1 MVQVYELADNR
12 FLAVDMLEIVTFS
25 DTISDFEN
33 VLGELYRLDNQNVA
47 YEIIWLTEKVDN
59 QSYTSKIHIY
69 IVVRKIDNV
78 STGAVSS
85 VKMLINN
92 IQNVVSDFGYSCQDS
107 EHCHQT
113 FDYLW
118 RQDVKSMV
126 YAVEKKEKVVINP
139 FSVCPFYYT
148 EIIPSDNTEGLAS
161 LINALSQMENCGIS
175 FSILPTKLYDN
186 EITILIQHCSE
197 LEGLSKGI
205 PVNGQLL
212 KDTCAQEPFE
222 VLSYYKDNRDAPMF
236 LSNLLVFGTRE
247 DCAILSAKIIGL
259 LKGGDSNIGSF
270 EGNCIDISKS
280 VGNII
285 DEFPNYIWNV
295 SALLMHKY
303 RNMKIRK
310 YIPLSN
316 YLYRLPLMMTIEEIS
331 SFFRLPV
338 YDGNMSGIEEN
349 RYKKQREQLK
359 EEVISD
365 SNIKFGQLIS
375 SDMKKVTIGCD
386 QRILSKHVLIVGMP
400 GTGKTTFSINLML
413 QLAERNIPFL
423 IVEPTKT
430 EYRALIEQLP
440 DIQIFTPGNVSV
452 SPFIINPFI
461 PLKGITVEQYKPVLV
476 SAFMAAFSMPS
487 PLDLLFQNAIQ
498 QCYTKYG
505 WKNYSTSDDKD
516 VTIFG
521 LHEFIIVFKKLLQTS
536 NYSKD
541 VKSNLETAGVMRLM
555 NLIDMNSNI
564 YDSIN
569 TIPIEDLISRP
580 TIIELNSIEN
590 MEQKALIMAL
600 LLVDVCAYTKINSSS
615 IGTNLKNVLMI
626 DEAHVLLSPEERG
639 DNSDISAG
647 SSTVRSLQRMLKE
660 IRAYGTGVII
670 ADQSP
675 SKVTHDIIAASDTK
689 IVFRLVEAS
698 ERRLIADSTNMDAE
712 MEENL
717 SCLQVG
723 EAYVYST
730 AFSKPQLVMTE
741 DIREKKQI
749 KLSIDNDLIRKF
761 MHYWDDKQKLLCPYK
776 ECYLC
781 GLYGKGCNF
790 RIKADAEYISS
801 EAYAVCVDAL
811 YKNADRKRTIRG
823 VFLSIPLLFEK
834 KMAAMGYRDD
844 RGFVICVRIKL
855 FRKLQLNDRLYKM
868 DDKEKIK
875 LITLFTKERKGD
887 EKNG

>member
-1 MVQVYELADNR
+1 
-12 FLAVDMLEIVTFS
+12 
-25 DTISDFEN
+25 
-33 VLGELYRLDNQNVA
+33 
-47 YEIIWLTEKVDN
+47 
-59 QSYTSKIHIY
+59 
-69 IVVRKIDNV
+69 
-78 STGAVSS
+78 
-85 VKMLINN
+85 
-92 IQNVVSDFGYSCQDS
+92 
-107 EHCHQT
+107 
-113 FDYLW
+113 
-118 RQDVKSMV
+118 
-126 YAVEKKEKVVINP
+126 
-139 FSVCPFYYT
+139 
-148 EIIPSDNTEGLAS
+148 
-161 LINALSQMENCGIS
+161 
-175 FSILPTKLYDN
+175 
-186 EITILIQHCSE
+186 
-197 LEGLSKGI
+197 
-205 PVNGQLL
+205 
-212 KDTCAQEPFE
+212 
-222 VLSYYKDNRDAPMF
+222 MF
-236 LSNLLVFGTRE
+236 LSNILTFGTKE
-247 DCAILSAKIIGL
+247 DCAVLSNKIISL
-259 LKGGDSNIGSF
+259 LQGGDSNIGGF
-270 EGNCIDISKS
+270 EASYVDISKS
-280 VGNII
+280 IGSII
-285 DEFPNYIWNV
+285 NEFPNYIWNV
-295 SALLMHKY
+295 SALLMYKY

-316 YLYRLPLMMTIEEIS
+316 YLYRLPLMMTIEELI

-338 YDGNMSGIEEN
+338 YDGNMSGVEGT

-359 EEVISD
+359 EEVVSD

-386 QRILSKHVLIVGMP
+386 ERILSKHVLIVGMP
-400 GTGKTTFSINLML
+400 GTGKTTFSINMML
-413 QLAERNIPFL
+413 QFAERNIPFL

-505 WKNYSTSDDKD
+505 WKDYSTSDDSD

-521 LHEFIIVFKKLLQTS
+521 LHEFILVFKKLLQTS

-569 TIPIEDLISRP
+569 TIPIEDLILRP

-600 LLVDVCAYTKINSSS
+600 LLVDVCAYTKINSLS
-615 IGTNLKNVLMI
+615 IGTRLKNVLMI
-626 DEAHVLLSPEERG
+626 DEAHVLLSPEGRG

-647 SSTVRSLQRMLKE
+647 SSTVSSLQRMLKE

-675 SKVTHDIIAASDTK
+675 SKVTHDIIAATDTK
-689 IVFRLVEAS
+689 IMFRLVEAS
-698 ERRLIADSTNMDAE
+698 ERRLIANSTNMDAE
-712 MEENL
+712 MEETL

-730 AFSKPQLVMTE
+730 AFNKPQLVMTE

-749 KLSIDNDLIRKF
+749 KLSIDNDLIRKL
-761 MHYWDDKQKLLCPYK
+761 MHYWDNKQKLLCPYK

-781 GLYGKGCNF
+781 GLYGDGCNY

-811 YKNADRKRTIRG
+811 YKNTDKKRTVRG
-823 VFLSIPLLFEK
+823 VFLSIPSLFAK
-834 KMAAMGYRDD
+834 KIAAMGYGND
-844 RGFVICVRIKL
+844 REFIICVRIKL

-875 LITLFTKERKGD
+875 LITLFMKGS

>member
-1 MVQVYELADNR
+1 
-12 FLAVDMLEIVTFS
+12 
-25 DTISDFEN
+25 
-33 VLGELYRLDNQNVA
+33 
-47 YEIIWLTEKVDN
+47 
-59 QSYTSKIHIY
+59 
-69 IVVRKIDNV
+69 
-78 STGAVSS
+78 
-85 VKMLINN
+85 
-92 IQNVVSDFGYSCQDS
+92 
-107 EHCHQT
+107 
-113 FDYLW
+113 
-118 RQDVKSMV
+118 
-126 YAVEKKEKVVINP
+126 
-139 FSVCPFYYT
+139 
-148 EIIPSDNTEGLAS
+148 
-161 LINALSQMENCGIS
+161 
-175 FSILPTKLYDN
+175 
-186 EITILIQHCSE
+186 
-197 LEGLSKGI
+197 
-205 PVNGQLL
+205 
-212 KDTCAQEPFE
+212 
-222 VLSYYKDNRDAPMF
+222 MF
-236 LSNLLVFGTRE
+236 LSNILTFGTKE
-247 DCAILSAKIIGL
+247 DCAVLSNKIISL
-259 LKGGDSNIGSF
+259 LQGGDSNIGGF
-270 EGNCIDISKS
+270 EASYVDISKS
-280 VGNII
+280 IGSII
-285 DEFPNYIWNV
+285 NEFPNYIWNV
-295 SALLMHKY
+295 SALLMYKY

-316 YLYRLPLMMTIEEIS
+316 YLYRLPLMMTIEELI

-338 YDGNMSGIEEN
+338 YDGNMSGVEGT

-359 EEVISD
+359 EEVVSD

-386 QRILSKHVLIVGMP
+386 ERILSKHVLIVGMP

-413 QLAERNIPFL
+413 QFAERNIPFL

-505 WKNYSTSDDKD
+505 WKDYSTSDDSD

-521 LHEFIIVFKKLLQTS
+521 LHEFILVFKKLLQTS

-600 LLVDVCAYTKINSSS
+600 LLVDVCAYNKINSLS
-615 IGTNLKNVLMI
+615 IGTRLKNVLMI
-626 DEAHVLLSPEERG
+626 DEAHVLLSPEGRG

-647 SSTVRSLQRMLKE
+647 SSTVSSLQRMLKE

-675 SKVTHDIIAASDTK
+675 SKVTHDIIAATDTK
-689 IVFRLVEAS
+689 IMFRLVEAS
-698 ERRLIADSTNMDAE
+698 ERRLIANSTNMDAE
-712 MEENL
+712 MEETL

-730 AFSKPQLVMTE
+730 AFNKPQLVMTE

-749 KLSIDNDLIRKF
+749 KLSIDNDLIRKL
-761 MHYWDDKQKLLCPYK
+761 MHYWDNKQKLLCPYK

-781 GLYGKGCNF
+781 GLYGDGCNY

-811 YKNADRKRTIRG
+811 YKNTDKKRTVRG
-823 VFLSIPLLFEK
+823 VFLSIPSLFAK
-834 KMAAMGYRDD
+834 KIAAMGYGND
-844 RGFVICVRIKL
+844 REFIICVRIKL

-875 LITLFTKERKGD
+875 LITLFMKGS

>member
-1 MVQVYELADNR
+1 M
-12 FLAVDMLEIVTFS
+12 
-25 DTISDFEN
+25 
-33 VLGELYRLDNQNVA
+33 
-47 YEIIWLTEKVDN
+47 
-59 QSYTSKIHIY
+59 
-69 IVVRKIDNV
+69 
-78 STGAVSS
+78 
-85 VKMLINN
+85 
-92 IQNVVSDFGYSCQDS
+92 
-107 EHCHQT
+107 
-113 FDYLW
+113 
-118 RQDVKSMV
+118 
-126 YAVEKKEKVVINP
+126 
-139 FSVCPFYYT
+139 
-148 EIIPSDNTEGLAS
+148 
-161 LINALSQMENCGIS
+161 SQRENCGIS
-175 FSILPTKLYDN
+175 FSIIPTKLYEN
-186 EITILIQHCSE
+186 EVAILVQHCSE

-205 PVNGQLL
+205 SVNGQLV
-212 KDTCAQEPFE
+212 KDSCAQEPFE

-236 LSNLLVFGTRE
+236 LSNILTFGTKE
-247 DCAILSAKIIGL
+247 DCAVLSNKIISL
-259 LKGGDSNIGSF
+259 LQGGDSNIGGF
-270 EGNCIDISKS
+270 EASYVDISKS
-280 VGNII
+280 IGSII
-285 DEFPNYIWNV
+285 NEFPNYIWNV
-295 SALLMHKY
+295 SALLMYKY

-316 YLYRLPLMMTIEEIS
+316 YLYRLPLMMTIEELI

-338 YDGNMSGIEEN
+338 YDGNMSGVEGT

-359 EEVISD
+359 EEVVSD

-386 QRILSKHVLIVGMP
+386 ERILSKHVLIVGMP

-413 QLAERNIPFL
+413 QFAERNIPFL

-505 WKNYSTSDDKD
+505 WKDYSTSDDSD

-521 LHEFIIVFKKLLQTS
+521 LHEFILVFKKLLQTS

-569 TIPIEDLISRP
+569 TIPIEDLILRP

-600 LLVDVCAYTKINSSS
+600 LLVDVCAYTKINSLS
-615 IGTNLKNVLMI
+615 IGTRLKNVLMI
-626 DEAHVLLSPEERG
+626 DEAHVLLSPEGRG

-647 SSTVRSLQRMLKE
+647 SSTVSSLQRMLKE

-675 SKVTHDIIAASDTK
+675 SKVTHDIIAATDTK
-689 IVFRLVEAS
+689 IMFRLVEAS
-698 ERRLIADSTNMDAE
+698 ERRLIANSTNMDAE
-712 MEENL
+712 MEETL

-730 AFSKPQLVMTE
+730 AFNKPQLVMTE

-749 KLSIDNDLIRKF
+749 KLSIDNDLIRKL
-761 MHYWDDKQKLLCPYK
+761 MHYWDNKQKLLCPYK

-781 GLYGKGCNF
+781 GLYGDGCNY

-811 YKNADRKRTIRG
+811 YKNTDKKRTVRG
-823 VFLSIPLLFEK
+823 VFLSIPSLFAK
-834 KMAAMGYRDD
+834 KIAAMGYGND
-844 RGFVICVRIKL
+844 REFIICVRIKL

-875 LITLFTKERKGD
+875 LITLFMKGS

>member
-1 MVQVYELADNR
+1 M
-12 FLAVDMLEIVTFS
+12 
-25 DTISDFEN
+25 
-33 VLGELYRLDNQNVA
+33 
-47 YEIIWLTEKVDN
+47 
-59 QSYTSKIHIY
+59 
-69 IVVRKIDNV
+69 
-78 STGAVSS
+78 
-85 VKMLINN
+85 
-92 IQNVVSDFGYSCQDS
+92 
-107 EHCHQT
+107 
-113 FDYLW
+113 
-118 RQDVKSMV
+118 
-126 YAVEKKEKVVINP
+126 
-139 FSVCPFYYT
+139 
-148 EIIPSDNTEGLAS
+148 
-161 LINALSQMENCGIS
+161 INALSQRENCGIS
-175 FSILPTKLYDN
+175 FSIIPTKLYEN
-186 EITILIQHCSE
+186 EVAILVQHCSE

-205 PVNGQLL
+205 SVNGQLV
-212 KDTCAQEPFE
+212 KDSCAQEPFE

-236 LSNLLVFGTRE
+236 LSNILTFGTKE
-247 DCAILSAKIIGL
+247 DCAVLSNKIISL
-259 LKGGDSNIGSF
+259 LQGGDSNIGGF
-270 EGNCIDISKS
+270 EASYVDISKS
-280 VGNII
+280 IGSII
-285 DEFPNYIWNV
+285 NEFPNYIWNV
-295 SALLMHKY
+295 SALLMYKY

-316 YLYRLPLMMTIEEIS
+316 YLYRLPLMMTIEELI

-338 YDGNMSGIEEN
+338 YDGNMSGVEGT

-359 EEVISD
+359 EEVVSD

-386 QRILSKHVLIVGMP
+386 ERILSKHVLIVGMP

-413 QLAERNIPFL
+413 QFAERNIPFL

-505 WKNYSTSDDKD
+505 WKDYSTSDDSD

-521 LHEFIIVFKKLLQTS
+521 LHEFILVFKKLLQTS

-600 LLVDVCAYTKINSSS
+600 LLVDVCAYTKINSLS
-615 IGTNLKNVLMI
+615 IGTRLKNVLMI
-626 DEAHVLLSPEERG
+626 DEAHVLLSPEGRG

-647 SSTVRSLQRMLKE
+647 SSTVSSLQRMLKE

-675 SKVTHDIIAASDTK
+675 SKVTHDIIAATDTK
-689 IVFRLVEAS
+689 IMFRLVEAS
-698 ERRLIADSTNMDAE
+698 ERRLIANSTNMDAE
-712 MEENL
+712 MEETL

-730 AFSKPQLVMTE
+730 AFNKPQLVMTE

-749 KLSIDNDLIRKF
+749 KLSIDNDLIRKL
-761 MHYWDDKQKLLCPYK
+761 MHYWDNKQKLLCPYK

-781 GLYGKGCNF
+781 GLYGDGCNY

-811 YKNADRKRTIRG
+811 YKNTDKKRTVRG
-823 VFLSIPLLFEK
+823 VFLSIPSLFAK
-834 KMAAMGYRDD
+834 KIAAMGYGND
-844 RGFVICVRIKL
+844 REFIICVRIKL

-875 LITLFTKERKGD
+875 LITLFMKGS

>member
-1 MVQVYELADNR
+1 
-12 FLAVDMLEIVTFS
+12 
-25 DTISDFEN
+25 
-33 VLGELYRLDNQNVA
+33 
-47 YEIIWLTEKVDN
+47 
-59 QSYTSKIHIY
+59 
-69 IVVRKIDNV
+69 
-78 STGAVSS
+78 
-85 VKMLINN
+85 
-92 IQNVVSDFGYSCQDS
+92 
-107 EHCHQT
+107 
-113 FDYLW
+113 
-118 RQDVKSMV
+118 
-126 YAVEKKEKVVINP
+126 
-139 FSVCPFYYT
+139 
-148 EIIPSDNTEGLAS
+148 
-161 LINALSQMENCGIS
+161 
-175 FSILPTKLYDN
+175 
-186 EITILIQHCSE
+186 
-197 LEGLSKGI
+197 
-205 PVNGQLL
+205 
-212 KDTCAQEPFE
+212 
-222 VLSYYKDNRDAPMF
+222 MF
-236 LSNLLVFGTRE
+236 LSNILTFGTKE
-247 DCAILSAKIIGL
+247 DCAVLSNKIISL
-259 LKGGDSNIGSF
+259 LQGGDSNIGGF
-270 EGNCIDISKS
+270 EASYVDISKS
-280 VGNII
+280 IGSII
-285 DEFPNYIWNV
+285 NEFPNYIWNV
-295 SALLMHKY
+295 SALLMYKY

-316 YLYRLPLMMTIEEIS
+316 YLYRLPLMMTIEELI

-338 YDGNMSGIEEN
+338 YDGNMSGVEGT

-359 EEVISD
+359 EEVVSD

-386 QRILSKHVLIVGMP
+386 ERILSKHVLIVGMP

-413 QLAERNIPFL
+413 QFAERNIPFL

-505 WKNYSTSDDKD
+505 WKDYSTSDDSD

-521 LHEFIIVFKKLLQTS
+521 LHEFILVFKKLLQTS

-569 TIPIEDLISRP
+569 TIPIEDLILRP

-600 LLVDVCAYTKINSSS
+600 LLVDVCAYTKINSLS
-615 IGTNLKNVLMI
+615 IGTRLKNVLMI
-626 DEAHVLLSPEERG
+626 DEAHVLLSPEGRG

-647 SSTVRSLQRMLKE
+647 SSTVSSLQRMLKE

-675 SKVTHDIIAASDTK
+675 SKVTHDIIAATDTK
-689 IVFRLVEAS
+689 IMFRLVEAS
-698 ERRLIADSTNMDAE
+698 ERRLIANSTNMDAE
-712 MEENL
+712 MEETL

-730 AFSKPQLVMTE
+730 AFNKPQLVMTE

-749 KLSIDNDLIRKF
+749 KLSIDNDLIRKL
-761 MHYWDDKQKLLCPYK
+761 MHYWDNKQKLLCPYK

-781 GLYGKGCNF
+781 GLYGDGCNY

-811 YKNADRKRTIRG
+811 YKNTDKKRTVRG
-823 VFLSIPLLFEK
+823 VFLSIPSLFAK
-834 KMAAMGYRDD
+834 KIAAMGYGND
-844 RGFVICVRIKL
+844 REFIICVRIKL

-875 LITLFTKERKGD
+875 LITLFMKGS

>member
-1 MVQVYELADNR
+1 M
-12 FLAVDMLEIVTFS
+12 
-25 DTISDFEN
+25 
-33 VLGELYRLDNQNVA
+33 
-47 YEIIWLTEKVDN
+47 
-59 QSYTSKIHIY
+59 
-69 IVVRKIDNV
+69 
-78 STGAVSS
+78 
-85 VKMLINN
+85 
-92 IQNVVSDFGYSCQDS
+92 
-107 EHCHQT
+107 
-113 FDYLW
+113 
-118 RQDVKSMV
+118 
-126 YAVEKKEKVVINP
+126 
-139 FSVCPFYYT
+139 
-148 EIIPSDNTEGLAS
+148 
-161 LINALSQMENCGIS
+161 INALSQRENCGIS
-175 FSILPTKLYDN
+175 FSIIPTKLYEN
-186 EITILIQHCSE
+186 EVAILVQHCSE

-205 PVNGQLL
+205 SVNGQLV
-212 KDTCAQEPFE
+212 KDSCAQEPFE

-236 LSNLLVFGTRE
+236 LSNILTFGTKE
-247 DCAILSAKIIGL
+247 DCAVLSNKIISL
-259 LKGGDSNIGSF
+259 LQGGDSNIGGF
-270 EGNCIDISKS
+270 EASYVDISKS
-280 VGNII
+280 IGSII
-285 DEFPNYIWNV
+285 NEFPNYIWNV
-295 SALLMHKY
+295 SALLMYKY

-316 YLYRLPLMMTIEEIS
+316 YLYRLPLMMTIEELI

-338 YDGNMSGIEEN
+338 YDGNMSGVEGT

-359 EEVISD
+359 EEVVSD

-386 QRILSKHVLIVGMP
+386 ERILSKHVLIVGMP

-413 QLAERNIPFL
+413 QFAERNIPFL

-505 WKNYSTSDDKD
+505 WKDYSTSDDSD

-521 LHEFIIVFKKLLQTS
+521 LHEFILVFKKLLQTS

-569 TIPIEDLISRP
+569 TIPIEDLILRP

-600 LLVDVCAYTKINSSS
+600 LLVDVCAYTKINSLS
-615 IGTNLKNVLMI
+615 IGTRLKNVLMI
-626 DEAHVLLSPEERG
+626 DEAHVLLSPEGRG

-647 SSTVRSLQRMLKE
+647 SSTVSSLQRMLKE

-675 SKVTHDIIAASDTK
+675 SKVTHDIIAATDTK
-689 IVFRLVEAS
+689 IMFRLVEAS
-698 ERRLIADSTNMDAE
+698 ERRLIANSTNMDAE
-712 MEENL
+712 MEETL

-730 AFSKPQLVMTE
+730 AFNKPQLVMTE

-749 KLSIDNDLIRKF
+749 KLSIDNDLIRKL
-761 MHYWDDKQKLLCPYK
+761 MHYWDNKQKLLCPYK

-781 GLYGKGCNF
+781 GLYGDGCNY

-811 YKNADRKRTIRG
+811 YKNTDKKRTVRG
-823 VFLSIPLLFEK
+823 VFLSIPSLFAK
-834 KMAAMGYRDD
+834 KIVAMGYGND
-844 RGFVICVRIKL
+844 REFIICVRIKL

-875 LITLFTKERKGD
+875 LITLFMKGS

>member
-1 MVQVYELADNR
+1 M
-12 FLAVDMLEIVTFS
+12 
-25 DTISDFEN
+25 
-33 VLGELYRLDNQNVA
+33 
-47 YEIIWLTEKVDN
+47 
-59 QSYTSKIHIY
+59 
-69 IVVRKIDNV
+69 
-78 STGAVSS
+78 
-85 VKMLINN
+85 
-92 IQNVVSDFGYSCQDS
+92 
-107 EHCHQT
+107 
-113 FDYLW
+113 
-118 RQDVKSMV
+118 
-126 YAVEKKEKVVINP
+126 
-139 FSVCPFYYT
+139 
-148 EIIPSDNTEGLAS
+148 
-161 LINALSQMENCGIS
+161 
-175 FSILPTKLYDN
+175 
-186 EITILIQHCSE
+186 
-197 LEGLSKGI
+197 
-205 PVNGQLL
+205 
-212 KDTCAQEPFE
+212 
-222 VLSYYKDNRDAPMF
+222 
-236 LSNLLVFGTRE
+236 
-247 DCAILSAKIIGL
+247 
-259 LKGGDSNIGSF
+259 
-270 EGNCIDISKS
+270 
-280 VGNII
+280 
-285 DEFPNYIWNV
+285 
-295 SALLMHKY
+295 
-303 RNMKIRK
+303 
-310 YIPLSN
+310 
-316 YLYRLPLMMTIEEIS
+316 MMTIEELI

-338 YDGNMSGIEEN
+338 YDGNMSGVEGT

-359 EEVISD
+359 EEVVSD

-386 QRILSKHVLIVGMP
+386 ERILSKHVLIVGMP

-413 QLAERNIPFL
+413 QFAERNIPFL

-505 WKNYSTSDDKD
+505 WKDYSTSDDSD

-521 LHEFIIVFKKLLQTS
+521 LHEFILVFKKLLQTS

-569 TIPIEDLISRP
+569 TIPIEDLILRP

-600 LLVDVCAYTKINSSS
+600 LLVDVCAYTKINSLS
-615 IGTNLKNVLMI
+615 IGTRLKNVLMI
-626 DEAHVLLSPEERG
+626 DEAHVLLSPEGRG

-647 SSTVRSLQRMLKE
+647 SSTVSSLQRMLKE

-675 SKVTHDIIAASDTK
+675 SKVTHDIIAATDTK
-689 IVFRLVEAS
+689 IMFRLVEAS
-698 ERRLIADSTNMDAE
+698 ERRLIANSTNMDAE
-712 MEENL
+712 MEETL

-730 AFSKPQLVMTE
+730 AFNKPQLVMTE

-749 KLSIDNDLIRKF
+749 KLSIDNDLIRKL
-761 MHYWDDKQKLLCPYK
+761 MHYWDNKQKLLCPYK

-781 GLYGKGCNF
+781 GLYGDGCNY

-811 YKNADRKRTIRG
+811 YKNTEKKSTVRG
-823 VFLSIPLLFEK
+823 VFLSIPSLFAK
-834 KMAAMGYRDD
+834 KIAAMGYGND
-844 RGFVICVRIKL
+844 REFIICVRIKL

-875 LITLFTKERKGD
+875 LITLFMKGS

>member
-1 MVQVYELADNR
+1 MAQVYELADNR
-12 FLAVDMLEIVTFS
+12 FLAVDMLEIVTFT
-25 DTISDFEN
+25 DTTSDFES
-33 VLGELYRLDNQNVA
+33 VLGELYRLENQNVA

-59 QSYTSKIHIY
+59 QSYISKIHIY
-69 IVVRKIDNV
+69 IVVHKIDNV
-78 STGAVSS
+78 SAEAASC

-92 IQNVVSDFGYSCQDS
+92 IRNIVSDFGYSYQDS
-107 EHCHQT
+107 EHCRQT
-113 FDYLW
+113 FDDLW
-118 RQDVKSMV
+118 RQNVKSRV

-139 FSVCPFYYT
+139 SGVCPFYYT
-148 EIIPSDNTEGLAS
+148 EIIPSNNTEGLAS
-161 LINALSQMENCGIS
+161 LINALIQRENCGIS
-175 FSILPTKLYDN
+175 FSIIPTKLYEN
-186 EITILIQHCSE
+186 EVAILVQHCSE

-205 PVNGQLL
+205 SVNGQLV
-212 KDTCAQEPFE
+212 KDSCAQEPFE

-236 LSNLLVFGTRE
+236 LSNILTFGTKE
-247 DCAILSAKIIGL
+247 DCAVLSNKIISL
-259 LKGGDSNIGSF
+259 LQGGDSNIGGF
-270 EGNCIDISKS
+270 EASYVDISKS
-280 VGNII
+280 IGSII
-285 DEFPNYIWNV
+285 NEFPNYIWNV
-295 SALLMHKY
+295 SALLMYKY

-316 YLYRLPLMMTIEEIS
+316 YLYRLPLMMTIEELI

-338 YDGNMSGIEEN
+338 YDGNMSGVEET

-359 EEVISD
+359 EEVVSD

-386 QRILSKHVLIVGMP
+386 ERILSKHVLIVGMP

-413 QLAERNIPFL
+413 QFAERNIPFL

-505 WKNYSTSDDKD
+505 WKDYSTSDDSD

-521 LHEFIIVFKKLLQTS
+521 LHEFILVFKKLLQTS

-600 LLVDVCAYTKINSSS
+600 LLVDVCAYTKINSLS
-615 IGTNLKNVLMI
+615 IGTRLKNVLMI
-626 DEAHVLLSPEERG
+626 DEAHVLLSPEGRG

-647 SSTVRSLQRMLKE
+647 SSTVSSLQRMLKE

-675 SKVTHDIIAASDTK
+675 SKVTHDIIAATDTK
-689 IVFRLVEAS
+689 IMFRLVEAS
-698 ERRLIADSTNMDAE
+698 ERRLIANSTNMDAE
-712 MEENL
+712 MEETL

-730 AFSKPQLVMTE
+730 AFNKPQLVMTE

-749 KLSIDNDLIRKF
+749 KLSIDNDLIRKL
-761 MHYWDDKQKLLCPYK
+761 MHYWDNKQKLLCPYK

-781 GLYGKGCNF
+781 GLYGDGCNY

-811 YKNADRKRTIRG
+811 YKNTDKKRTVRG
-823 VFLSIPLLFEK
+823 VFLSIPSLFAK
-834 KMAAMGYRDD
+834 KIAAMGYGND
-844 RGFVICVRIKL
+844 REFIICVRIKL

-875 LITLFTKERKGD
+875 LITLFMKGS

>member
-1 MVQVYELADNR
+1 
-12 FLAVDMLEIVTFS
+12 
-25 DTISDFEN
+25 
-33 VLGELYRLDNQNVA
+33 
-47 YEIIWLTEKVDN
+47 
-59 QSYTSKIHIY
+59 
-69 IVVRKIDNV
+69 
-78 STGAVSS
+78 
-85 VKMLINN
+85 
-92 IQNVVSDFGYSCQDS
+92 
-107 EHCHQT
+107 
-113 FDYLW
+113 
-118 RQDVKSMV
+118 
-126 YAVEKKEKVVINP
+126 
-139 FSVCPFYYT
+139 
-148 EIIPSDNTEGLAS
+148 
-161 LINALSQMENCGIS
+161 
-175 FSILPTKLYDN
+175 
-186 EITILIQHCSE
+186 
-197 LEGLSKGI
+197 
-205 PVNGQLL
+205 
-212 KDTCAQEPFE
+212 
-222 VLSYYKDNRDAPMF
+222 MF
-236 LSNLLVFGTRE
+236 LSNILTFGTKE
-247 DCAILSAKIIGL
+247 DCAVLSNKIISL
-259 LKGGDSNIGSF
+259 LQGGDSNIGGF
-270 EGNCIDISKS
+270 EASYVDISKS
-280 VGNII
+280 IGSII
-285 DEFPNYIWNV
+285 NEFPNYIWNV
-295 SALLMHKY
+295 SALLMYKY
-303 RNMKIRK
+303 RNVKIRK

-316 YLYRLPLMMTIEEIS
+316 YLYRLPLMMTIEELI

-338 YDGNMSGIEEN
+338 YDGNMSGVEGT

-359 EEVISD
+359 EEVVSD

-386 QRILSKHVLIVGMP
+386 ERILSKHVLIVGMP

-413 QLAERNIPFL
+413 QFAERNIPFL

-505 WKNYSTSDDKD
+505 WKDYSTSDDSD

-521 LHEFIIVFKKLLQTS
+521 LHEFILVFKKLLQTS

-569 TIPIEDLISRP
+569 TIPIEDLILRP

-600 LLVDVCAYTKINSSS
+600 LLVDVCAYTKINSLS
-615 IGTNLKNVLMI
+615 IGTRLKNVLMI
-626 DEAHVLLSPEERG
+626 DEAHVLLSPEGRG

-647 SSTVRSLQRMLKE
+647 SSTVSSLQRMLKE

-675 SKVTHDIIAASDTK
+675 SKVTHDIIAATDTK
-689 IVFRLVEAS
+689 IMFRLVEAS
-698 ERRLIADSTNMDAE
+698 ERRLIANSTNMDAE
-712 MEENL
+712 MEETL

-730 AFSKPQLVMTE
+730 AFNKPQLVMTE

-749 KLSIDNDLIRKF
+749 KLSIDNDLIRKL
-761 MHYWDDKQKLLCPYK
+761 MHYWDNKQKLLCPYK

-781 GLYGKGCNF
+781 GLYGDGCNY

-811 YKNADRKRTIRG
+811 YKNTDKKRTVRG
-823 VFLSIPLLFEK
+823 VFLSIPSLFAK
-834 KMAAMGYRDD
+834 KIAAMGYGND
-844 RGFVICVRIKL
+844 REFIICVRIKL

-875 LITLFTKERKGD
+875 LITLFMKGS